1 MGKGWFALLTFYF
14 KRVGKVG
21 SHFQLFTLRGW
32 GEPISLLTFNS
43 KGVGE
48 GWFALLTF
56 NSKRVGEGWF
66 ALPTFYF
73 KGVGEERYH
82 F

>member
-32 GEPISLLTFNS
+32 GEPISLITFNS
-43 KGVGE
+43 KGG
-48 GWFALLTF
+48 G
-56 NSKRVGEGWF
+56 G
-66 ALPTFYF
+66 
-73 KGVGEERYH
+73 GVVRTSN